1 MKNIESRKKQA
12 NQKRRWA
19 SNLFTFYPKDLH
31 TYARIDRRECMS
43 ISVSYIP
50 PPPFFLSLPY
60 SLSLFMAPVFRIHL
74 RRCSVPVHERVAFL
88 ERACHLSHP
97 SAMSLTKLRCP
108 WPSGAPSSNCL
119 WKMFCLHQ
127 HSLKSSHQSLSLP
140 KSGHRV
146 RYRKL
151 CSRGLRRKPCTGLW
165 VPLCPLGKGRP
176 LLLLCSDSAPTE
188 HSRGSGTGSPPSQH
202 LSTGQG

>member
-74 RRCSVPVHERVAFL
+74 RCCSVPVHERVAFL
-88 ERACHLSHP
+88 ERACHLSPVTPICHVTHQ
-97 SAMSLTKLRCP
+97 AEVSL
-108 WPSGAPSSNCL
+108 AL
-119 WKMFCLHQ
+119 WRPVLQLPLEDVLFTPALAKV
-127 HSLKSSHQSLSLP
+127 KSP
-140 KSGHRV
+140 KSI
-146 RYRKL
+146 
-151 CSRGLRRKPCTGLW
+151 
-165 VPLCPLGKGRP
+165 
-176 LLLLCSDSAPTE
+176 
-188 HSRGSGTGSPPSQH
+188 PS
-202 LSTGQG
+202 